1 MYIFHKFHICKCT
14 CILPCLINEGGV
26 KCKVHSY
33 ACISN
38 SETYYCKHNSFRFLS
53 VHILC
58 FSQIPV
64 LYNYLSVI
72 RSTLT
77 PRVILWIHLNLIH
90 NLKMFHTFL
99 TNHHFGFLL
108 NRRFLRIFFTY
119 IIFKSLISCSAII
132 FKTFFPVYFYQFYYF
147 IIYFMNFMEMFVAPF
162 KFQSNLN
169 KYF

>member
-1 MYIFHKFHICKCT
+1 MYIFHKFHKCKCT

-64 LYNYLSVI
+64 LYYYLSVI

-90 NLKMFHTFL
+90 NLKMLSYFSDKSSL
-99 TNHHFGFLL
+99 W
-108 NRRFLRIFFTY
+108 FF
-119 IIFKSLISCSAII
+119 IKQKIFKDFLHIH
-132 FKTFFPVYFYQFYYF
+132 YFLKFGILFCHYF
-147 IIYFMNFMEMFVAPF
+147 
-162 KFQSNLN
+162 
-169 KYF
+169 

>member
-1 MYIFHKFHICKCT
+1 MYIFHKFHKCKCT

-38 SETYYCKHNSFRFLS
+38 SETYYCKHNSFQFLS

-64 LYNYLSVI
+64 LYYYLSVI